1 MRDGT
6 CLVTVVAGVC
16 FLLLMEL
23 SRLGTFNAMTHAIAA
38 GIAPASA
45 ASSAN
50 PVANKPAAATLVIHT
65 NRTVDSDQP
74 YRAAGPHELRS
85 RYRPNDRT

>member
-1 MRDGT
+1 MRDGS

-23 SRLGTFNAMTHAIAA
+23 SRLGTFNGMTHAIAA
-38 GIAPASA
+38 GIGSASA
-45 ASSAN
+45 ASSE
-50 PVANKPAAATLVIHT
+50 PVAHKVAAPTLVIHT
-65 NRTVDSDQP
+65 NRTADDQP
-74 YRAAGPHELRS
+74 YRTAGPHELRS